1 MKTSLVAAALSM
13 IILGTAVGQ
22 PQNPPADKTI
32 RFDPVATREEAT
44 TVAFAWVNDFS
55 KHGLLNIKQIRVD
68 EVNGKWVAQIVYTEQ

>member
-1 MKTSLVAAALSM
+1 MKTSFVAAALSM

-22 PQNPPADKTI
+22 PQNPPADKAI

-55 KHGLLNIKQIRVD
+55 KRGSLNIKQIRVD
-68 EVNGKWVAQIVYTEQ
+68 EVNGKWVAEIVYT